1 MQNNIACINTFCMAV
16 MGELILENL
25 NPTGDFPYNKFGR
38 EQILDKFFLYFC
50 RQISRFNIDI

>member
-1 MQNNIACINTFCMAV
+1 MAV